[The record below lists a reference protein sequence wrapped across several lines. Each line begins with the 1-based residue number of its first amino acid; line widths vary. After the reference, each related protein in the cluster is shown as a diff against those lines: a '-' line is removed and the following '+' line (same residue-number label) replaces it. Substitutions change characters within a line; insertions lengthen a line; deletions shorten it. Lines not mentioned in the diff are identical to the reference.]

1 MKEGTEAPI
10 VLLDSGDFLSWFD
23 RLLKK
28 AVKTSHV
35 DQVVDRVSQDFF
47 NWAQRNSLYPLHFGI
62 ACCALESPMATAG
75 PRYDMER
82 FGVLP
87 RSTPRQCDL
96 LIVNG
101 PISKKLKNKLI
112 TLYEQ
117 MPEPKWVIAM
127 GECAI
132 SGGPFWE
139 SYNVI
144 EGVDKLIPVD
154 IYLPGC
160 PPRPEAFLDA
170 LFKLQEKIIAEKG
183 GMFATEEEVEN

>member
-1 MKEGTEAPI
+1 MDMNGGHDGI
-10 VLLDSGDFLSWFD
+10 ILLNSDDFLEWFD
-23 RLLKK
+23 SKVHKVLDKTGAKK
-28 AVKTSHV
+28 AV
-35 DQVVDRVSQDFF
+35 DWVSRDFF

-62 ACCALESPMATAG
+62 ACCALESPMVAAS

-82 FGVLP
+82 FGILP

-101 PISKKLKNKLI
+101 PISMKLKDRI
-112 TLYEQ
+112 VTLYEQ
-117 MPEPKWVIAM
+117 TAEPKWVLAM

-132 SGGPFWE
+132 SGGPFYE
-139 SYNVI
+139 SYNII

-154 IYLPGC
+154 VYLPGC

-170 LFKLQEKIIAEKG
+170 IFTLQEKIIKEKK
-183 GMFATEEEVEN
+183 GMFMTGV